1 MRLRMLQ
8 IVFLKVAET
17 NFMFFFFLC
26 GRKDEKKKKKLTMP
40 EAVTVLVCY
49 LGSASSK
56 CANTN
61 SKISEETPELLKLT
75 EKWRSSAPIV
85 GRFRGKDMLKT
96 YYYILSFSLDATFP
110 RTSRHIFSW
119 RDQDQDQEIWM
130 RFSGLREKAVF
141 PLWQPSHPVAF
152 PLSLRALCAFGE
164 LLNWFCWHHH
174 FSRFLQLASGWDLN
188 GVSNGFL

>member
-17 NFMFFFFLC
+17 NFMFFFFSVWEE
-26 GRKDEKKKKKLTMP
+26 RWKKNKKLTMP

-49 LGSASSK
+49 LVSTSSK

-119 RDQDQDQEIWM
+119 RDQDSTKGNLNVVQWIE
-130 RFSGLREKAVF
+130 RESSFSSVTTITSSGISPQPPSSLC
-141 PLWQPSHPVAF
+141 LWGTS
-152 PLSLRALCAFGE
+152 
-164 LLNWFCWHHH
+164 
-174 FSRFLQLASGWDLN
+174 
-188 GVSNGFL
+188 

>member
-17 NFMFFFFLC
+17 NFMFFFFSVWEE
-26 GRKDEKKKKKLTMP
+26 RWKKKTKLTMP

-49 LGSASSK
+49 LGSTSSK

-119 RDQDQDQEIWM
+119 RDQDSTKGNLNVVQWIE
-130 RFSGLREKAVF
+130 RESSFSSVTTITSSGISPQPPSSLC
-141 PLWQPSHPVAF
+141 LWGTS
-152 PLSLRALCAFGE
+152 
-164 LLNWFCWHHH
+164 
-174 FSRFLQLASGWDLN
+174 
-188 GVSNGFL
+188 

>member
-1 MRLRMLQ
+1 MAHVHSSGAVRIRTFKEKINFWCTCGCYRLF
-8 IVFLKVAET
+8 FLKLQRLISCS
-17 NFMFFFFLC
+17 FFFLC
-26 GRKDEKKKKKLTMP
+26 VRKDEKKKKKLTMP

-49 LGSASSK
+49 LGSTSSK

-96 YYYILSFSLDATFP
+96 YYYIFSFSLDATFP

-119 RDQDQDQEIWM
+119 RDQDSTKGNLNVVQWIE
-130 RFSGLREKAVF
+130 RESSFSSVTTITSSGISPQPPSSLC
-141 PLWQPSHPVAF
+141 LWGTS
-152 PLSLRALCAFGE
+152 
-164 LLNWFCWHHH
+164 
-174 FSRFLQLASGWDLN
+174 
-188 GVSNGFL
+188 